1 MLTYPHALILE
12 GGGLRGNYTAGV
24 LDAFLDHGL
33 EFPCLIGVSAGAGM
47 SCSFVSKQK
56 GRNFYILKNF
66 RNDPRYLS
74 IRSFLKTGDYF
85 GLNFIYH
92 ELPDKY
98 TPFDLECF
106 LASPARFISVCTDCE
121 TGEPVYLEK
130 GPEILDMMRASSAMP
145 FVSRIVEFGGRK
157 LLDGGISDAIPLK
170 KAISEGYRKNIVILT
185 NPAGYH
191 RKEVLHP
198 PSWLFY
204 RKYPRFI
211 EALKHYVE
219 KYNQSLAFAE
229 EEAAAGRALLIRPS
243 VDLHV
248 SRIDKDVAKLVS
260 LYELGLKDG
269 EAAALKLMSG
279 LHQK

>member
-1 MLTYPHALILE
+1 MSTLPHALILE

-24 LDAFLDHGL
+24 LDAFLNRSL

-56 GRNFYILKNF
+56 ERNLFILKNF

-92 ELPDKY
+92 DLPAKY
-98 TPFDLECF
+98 APFDLETF

-121 TGEPVYLEK
+121 TGAPVYFEK
-130 GPEILDMMRASSAMP
+130 SPEILDMMRASSAMP
-145 FVSRIVEFGGRK
+145 FVSRIVEYGGRK

-170 KAISEGYRKNIVILT
+170 KALSEGYRQNIVILT
-185 NPAGYH
+185 HPAGYR
-191 RKEVLHP
+191 RKKTLQP
-198 PSWLFY
+198 PAWLFY
-204 RKYPRFI
+204 RKYPRFV
-211 EALKHYVE
+211 EALEHYVE

-229 EEAAAGRALLIRPS
+229 EEAAAGRTLLIRPS
-243 VDLHV
+243 VDLQV
-248 SRIDKDVAKLVS
+248 SRTDKDVAKLVG

-269 EAAALKLMSG
+269 EAAAIKLMG
-279 LHQK
+279 